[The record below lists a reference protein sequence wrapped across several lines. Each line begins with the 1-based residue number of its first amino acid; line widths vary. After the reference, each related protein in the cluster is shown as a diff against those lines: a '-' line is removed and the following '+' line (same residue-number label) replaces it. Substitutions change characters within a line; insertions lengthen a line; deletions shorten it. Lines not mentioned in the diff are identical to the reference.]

1 MNKWLEEYNRKI
13 RIPSITEKI
22 TYIKSILEFQKQNQ
36 LDYRKIGE
44 EQLDDTIVKNLQS
57 RLSVL
62 TEKKSKLTTF
72 PFKN

>member
-36 LDYRKIGE
+36 LDYREIGG
-44 EQLDDTIVKNLQS
+44 EQLDMILW
-57 RLSVL
+57 
-62 TEKKSKLTTF
+62 
-72 PFKN
+72 